1 MISLDP
7 LKSFCEDD
15 TSFFNTMK
23 ELLLEELLTS
33 NELFKFSENLEAKAS
48 AIHRLKP
55 KYGMFGLY
63 EVESELKSLELDMKS
78 GKDRDLEY
86 WIDINN
92 QLIKLLQEV

>member
-63 EVESELKSLELDMKS
+63 EVESELKSLELDMKA